1 MSNDITKTKVLSSL
15 IWKLMERGG
24 TQGIQ
29 FIVTVV
35 LARLLA
41 PEEFGLI
48 VLATIFIAIAKIFVE
63 TGFNTALIQKK
74 EADEIDFSSVFYL
87 SLIVAGLLYVCLFL
101 SAPYIAIFLG
111 QPEIVSVLRTLS
123 LTLFFGAINS
133 IQIAMISRNLQFK
146 KLFVSSLGA
155 VVLSGIVGIVM
166 AYASLGIWALV
177 GQQLTNQIVITIILW
192 FTVKWRPLFVFSIT
206 RLKSLFSFGWK
217 LLVSGI
223 LDTLTSN
230 LTNLLVGKVYSPT
243 ALGFYNRGEQLP
255 SFIVNNIDGSIQ
267 SVMLPTLSNYQ
278 EDSQRVKEI
287 ARRSIVTSSFII
299 FPMMVGLAAVAEPLI
314 ELLLTEKWL
323 PAVPFLQISCAVY
336 ALWPIHTM
344 NLQVMNALGR
354 SDLFLKLE
362 IVKKMLSIVILII
375 SLQFGIYALVWGGFI
390 SSILSTFINAYPNR
404 KLIQYSFEEQWR
416 DILPSLLLSLVMGF
430 TVYPIILCK
439 MPVFLTLITQ
449 VIVGIIIYVAL
460 AKTFKLEC
468 YSYLILTLKEL
479 IGNKKYRNMKSE
491 V

>member
-1 MSNDITKTKVLSSL
+1 MSNNITKTEVLYSL

-35 LARLLA
+35 LARLLV

-48 VLATIFIAIAKIFVE
+48 VLATIFISIAKIFVE

-87 SLIVAGLLYVCLFL
+87 SIMVAGLLYLCLFL
-101 SAPYIAIFLG
+101 SSPYIALFFN
-111 QPEIVSVLRTLS
+111 QPEFTNVLRVLS
-123 LTLFFGAINS
+123 LILFFGAINS
-133 IQIAMISRNLQFK
+133 IQIAIISRNLQFK
-146 KLFVSSLGA
+146 KLFISSIGA
-155 VVLSGIVGIVM
+155 VVLSGVVGIVM
-166 AYASLGIWALV
+166 AYANFGIWALV
-177 GQQLTNQIVITIILW
+177 SQQLTNQIVITIILW
-192 FTVKWRPLFVFSIT
+192 FTVKWRPLIVFSIT
-206 RLKSLFSFGWK
+206 RVKRLFSFGWK

-230 LTNLLVGKVYSPT
+230 LTNLLVGKIYSPT

-255 SFIVNNIDGSIQ
+255 SLIVNNVDGSIQ
-267 SVMLPTLSNYQ
+267 SVMLPTLSKYQ
-278 EDSQRVKEI
+278 ENTQRVKEI

-299 FPMMVGLAAVAEPLI
+299 FPMMVGLAVIAEPLI
-314 ELLLTEKWL
+314 ELLFTEKWL
-323 PAVPFLQISCAVY
+323 SAVPFLQISCAVY

-362 IVKKMLSIVILII
+362 IVKKILSVAILII

-390 SSILSTFINAYPNR
+390 SSVLSTFINAYPNR
-404 KLIQYSFEEQWR
+404 KLIKYSFAEQWR
-416 DILPSLLLSLVMGF
+416 DLVPSLLLSLVMGF
-430 TVYPIILCK
+430 IVYTIHWFELYK
-439 MPVFLTLITQ
+439 LLTLIIQ
-449 VIVGIIIYVAL
+449 IVLGIIIYVGL
-460 AKTFKLEC
+460 AKIFKLEC
-468 YSYLILTLKEL
+468 YSYLIMTIKEM
-479 IGNKKYRNMKSE
+479 IKKS
-491 V
+491 

>member
-1 MSNDITKTKVLSSL
+1 MSNNITKTEVLYSL

-35 LARLLA
+35 LARLLV

-48 VLATIFIAIAKIFVE
+48 VLATIFVSIAKIFVE

-87 SLIVAGLLYVCLFL
+87 SIMVAGLLYLCLFL
-101 SAPYIAIFLG
+101 SSPYIALFFN
-111 QPEIVSVLRTLS
+111 QPEFTNVLRVLS
-123 LTLFFGAINS
+123 LILFFGAINS
-133 IQIAMISRNLQFK
+133 IQIAIISRNLQFK
-146 KLFVSSLGA
+146 KLFISSIGA
-155 VVLSGIVGIVM
+155 VVLSGVVGIVM
-166 AYASLGIWALV
+166 AYANFGIWALV
-177 GQQLTNQIVITIILW
+177 SQQLTNQIVITIILW
-192 FTVKWRPLFVFSIT
+192 FTVKWRPLIVFSIT
-206 RLKSLFSFGWK
+206 RVKRLFSFGWK

-230 LTNLLVGKVYSPT
+230 LTNLLVGKIYSPT

-255 SFIVNNIDGSIQ
+255 SLIVNNVDGSIQ
-267 SVMLPTLSNYQ
+267 SVMLPTLSKYQ
-278 EDSQRVKEI
+278 ENTQRVKEI

-299 FPMMVGLAAVAEPLI
+299 FPMMVGLAVIAEPLI
-314 ELLLTEKWL
+314 ELLFTEKWL
-323 PAVPFLQISCAVY
+323 SAVPFLQISCAVY

-362 IVKKMLSIVILII
+362 IVKKILSVAILII

-390 SSILSTFINAYPNR
+390 SSVLSTFINAYPNR
-404 KLIQYSFEEQWR
+404 KLIKYSFAEQWR
-416 DILPSLLLSLVMGF
+416 DLVPSLLLSLVMGF
-430 TVYPIILCK
+430 IVYTIHWFELYK
-439 MPVFLTLITQ
+439 LLTLIIQ
-449 VIVGIIIYVAL
+449 IVLGIIIYVGL
-460 AKTFKLEC
+460 AKIFKLEC
-468 YSYLILTLKEL
+468 YSYLIMTIKEM
-479 IGNKKYRNMKSE
+479 KKKS
-491 V
+491 

>member
-1 MSNDITKTKVLSSL
+1 MSNNITKTEVLYSL

-35 LARLLA
+35 LARLLV

-48 VLATIFIAIAKIFVE
+48 VLATIFVSIAKIFVE

-87 SLIVAGLLYVCLFL
+87 SIMVAGLLYLCLFL
-101 SAPYIAIFLG
+101 SSPYIALFFN
-111 QPEIVSVLRTLS
+111 QPEFTNVLRVLS
-123 LTLFFGAINS
+123 LILFFGAINS
-133 IQIAMISRNLQFK
+133 IQIAIISRNLQFK
-146 KLFVSSLGA
+146 KLFISSIGA
-155 VVLSGIVGIVM
+155 VVLSGVVGIVM
-166 AYASLGIWALV
+166 AYANFGIWALV
-177 GQQLTNQIVITIILW
+177 SQQLTNQIVITIILW

-206 RLKSLFSFGWK
+206 RVKRLFSFGWK
-217 LLVSGI
+217 LLVSGM

-230 LTNLLVGKVYSPT
+230 LTNLLVGKIYSPT

-255 SFIVNNIDGSIQ
+255 SLIVNNVDGSIQ
-267 SVMLPTLSNYQ
+267 SVMLPTLSKYQ
-278 EDSQRVKEI
+278 ENTQRVKEI

-299 FPMMVGLAAVAEPLI
+299 FPMMVGLAVIAEPLI
-314 ELLLTEKWL
+314 ELLFTEKWL
-323 PAVPFLQISCAVY
+323 SAVPFLQISCAVY

-362 IVKKMLSIVILII
+362 IVKKILSVAILII

-390 SSILSTFINAYPNR
+390 SSVLSTFINAYPNR
-404 KLIQYSFEEQWR
+404 KLIKYSFAEQWR
-416 DILPSLLLSLVMGF
+416 DLVPSLLLSLVMGF
-430 TVYPIILCK
+430 IVYTIHWFELYK
-439 MPVFLTLITQ
+439 LLTLIIQ
-449 VIVGIIIYVAL
+449 IVLGIIIYVGL
-460 AKTFKLEC
+460 AKIFKLEC
-468 YSYLILTLKEL
+468 YSYLIMTIKEM
-479 IGNKKYRNMKSE
+479 IKKS
-491 V
+491 

>member
-323 PAVPFLQISCAVY
+323 PAVSFLQISCAVY